1 MARVSALLVVS
12 GILALAGCSQT
23 TTGAPQALAVTG
35 DSIAGAGPNPAEA
48 AATAAIGIPL
58 DKSAERKAHEAEMR
72 ALEHGRTGVPVAWRS
87 GKFRGEVTPGA
98 MYQVNA
104 YTCRDFTQTVYVAGQ
119 PPQATRNTACRQA
132 DGNWKPVS

>member
-1 MARVSALLVVS
+1 MARVSALLVAVS

-23 TTGAPQALAVTG
+23 TTGSPEALAVTG
-35 DSIAGAGPNPAEA
+35 DSIAGANPADA
-48 AATAAIGIPL
+48 AASAAIGIPL
-58 DKSAERKAHEAEMR
+58 DRSAQRKANEAEIR

-87 GKFRGEVTPGA
+87 GRFRGEVVPGA

-104 YTCRDFTQTVYVAGQ
+104 YTCRDYTQTVYVTGQ

-132 DGNWKPVS
+132 DGSWKPVS